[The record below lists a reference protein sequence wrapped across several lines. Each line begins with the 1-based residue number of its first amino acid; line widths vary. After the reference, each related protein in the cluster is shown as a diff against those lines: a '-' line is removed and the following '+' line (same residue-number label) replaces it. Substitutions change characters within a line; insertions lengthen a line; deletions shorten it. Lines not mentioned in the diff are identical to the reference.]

1 MSTEYWLGPCQMRI
15 TPSNSLIVCMKI
27 VLCLTDNMSERLVRV
42 TCLTSM
48 QKKLNITAVARTET
62 KTSGA
67 I

>member
-1 MSTEYWLGPCQMRI
+1 MRI